1 MLAKLQVLA
10 EKADQT
16 AKAVSMDMK
25 NRYHV
30 TQREPL
36 DTDSDSDSDSTSL
49 LSEVAFEDIIDEMSV
64 YMENLLSLATS
75 LEHAAEDN
83 VHVEPSPILV
93 DDLTSVV
100 EPARPFIIIIKDRF
114 PSIDFPLA
122 RKLGET
128 NWLRRER
135 LWEKLTAVAEGD
147 AAPTLNDALSR
158 GDTVTDIHPSSHSDQ
173 HPTGSIMSGV
183 TLPSVHPSVTTA
195 SGFTEPSLLT
205 LVRIYRMVPGQIEL
219 PSQLPHL
226 LHLWRMDWGMDNVE
240 YHVHLK
246 ITISKVRSD
255 ARSVELFRQIFI
267 IWRTGSKP
275 VFAISQSEFKELIPR
290 QKPRLP

>member
-1 MLAKLQVLA
+1 MSSTVPQILSDYDWSDLSPMLAKLQVLA

-173 HPTGSIMSGV
+173 RPTDSIMSGV
-183 TLPSVHPSVTTA
+183 TRPSVHQSVTTA
-195 SGFTEPSLLT
+195 SGFTEPSLFDT
-205 LVRIYRMVPGQIEL
+205 
-219 PSQLPHL
+219 SSHLPH
-226 LHLWRMDWGMDNVE
+226 G
-240 YHVHLK
+240 
-246 ITISKVRSD
+246 
-255 ARSVELFRQIFI
+255 ARPDRVAESV
-267 IWRTGSKP
+267 TS
-275 VFAISQSEFKELIPR
+275 FATSMADGLGHGQRRIPR
-290 QKPRLP
+290 PPENHDFQGPFRCQICGIILTDIHNLADWK